1 VLMDEYQSPWH
12 TPEIEQFQHTARRYW
27 TAELLPRLPAWE
39 AQGHIDREV
48 WNQLGAM
55 GFLLADLPS
64 EHGGGDGDY
73 AHLAALVEVSAECG
87 FGPGFGPHYIV
98 GHYLHH
104 YGSEAQKRRWLPGM
118 ASGDIVASIGMTEPG
133 AGSDLQGIKTRARR
147 DGDSYVISGSKTFN
161 TNGLHADLVML
172 AVKTDAS
179 LGAKGVSLLMV
190 ETGGLAG
197 FRRGEP
203 LDKIGLKAQ
212 DTVELFF
219 DEARVPAANL
229 LGVGEGQGF
238 AQMMAQLPY
247 ERLLIGI
254 RAVGSIERALR
265 LTLEHVHQRQAF
277 GQPLFKLQNT
287 RFEFAEMKTEATLA
301 RVFIDQCIAW
311 QQQGK
316 LDAATAA
323 MAKWW
328 GTQKECETVDRCLQL
343 FGGYGFMREYPIAR
357 MYMDSRGQKIY
368 GGANEVMKE
377 IIARQLAPR

>member
-1 VLMDEYQSPWH
+1 MLMDEYQSPWR
-12 TPEIEQFQHTARRYW
+12 TPGIEQFQQTARRYW
-27 TAELLPRLPAWE
+27 SAELLPRLPAWE
-39 AQGHIDREV
+39 AQGYVDREV

-104 YGSEAQKRRWLPGM
+104 YGNEEQKRRWLPGM
-118 ASGDIVASIGMTEPG
+118 ASGDIIASIGMTEPG

-147 DGDSYVISGSKTFN
+147 DGDSYVVNGSKTFN
-161 TNGLHADLVML
+161 TNGHHADLVML
-172 AVKTDAS
+172 AVKTDAP

-229 LGVGEGQGF
+229 LGAGEGQGF

-254 RAVGSIERALR
+254 RAVASIERALR

-287 RFEFAEMKTEATLA
+287 RFEFA
-301 RVFIDQCIAW
+301 
-311 QQQGK
+311 
-316 LDAATAA
+316 
-323 MAKWW
+323 
-328 GTQKECETVDRCLQL
+328 
-343 FGGYGFMREYPIAR
+343 
-357 MYMDSRGQKIY
+357 
-368 GGANEVMKE
+368 
-377 IIARQLAPR
+377 

>member
-1 VLMDEYQSPWH
+1 MLMDEYQSPWH

-104 YGSEAQKRRWLPGM
+104 YGSEEQKRRWLPGM

-133 AGSDLQGIKTRARR
+133 AGSDLQGIRTRARR

-229 LGVGEGQGF
+229 LGVGEGRGF

>member
-1 VLMDEYQSPWH
+1 MDEYQSPWH

-104 YGSEAQKRRWLPGM
+104 YGSEEQKRRWLPGM

-133 AGSDLQGIKTRARR
+133 AGSDLQGIRTRARR

-229 LGVGEGQGF
+229 LGVGEGRGF

>member
-1 VLMDEYQSPWH
+1 MLMDEYQSPWRTH
-12 TPEIEQFQHTARRYW
+12 EVEQFQQTARRYW
-27 TAELLPRLPAWE
+27 TSELLPHLEAWE
-39 AQGHIDREV
+39 KQGHTDRVV
-48 WNQLGAM
+48 WNRLGEM

-98 GHYLHH
+98 AQYLHH
-104 YGSEAQKRRWLPGM
+104 YGSEEQKRRWLPGM
-118 ASGDIVASIGMTEPG
+118 ASGDIVASIGMSEPG
-133 AGSDLQGIKTRARR
+133 AGSDLQGIKTRARL
-147 DGDSYVISGSKTFN
+147 DGHSYVINGSKTFN
-161 TNGLHADLVML
+161 TNGHHADLVML

-190 ETGGLAG
+190 ETRDLAG

-219 DEARVPAANL
+219 DDVKVPSANL
-229 LGVGEGQGF
+229 LGAREGQGF
-238 AQMMAQLPY
+238 SQMMAQLPY

-254 RAVGSIERALR
+254 RAVANIERALR

-277 GQPLFKLQNT
+277 GQSLFKLQNT
-287 RFEFAEMKTEATLA
+287 RFELAEMKTEAALA

-311 QQQGK
+311 QQQGR

-328 GTQKECETVDRCLQL
+328 GTQKECETIDRCLQL

-377 IIARQLAPR
+377 IIARQLVQK

>member
-1 VLMDEYQSPWH
+1 MLMDEYQSPWRTH
-12 TPEIEQFQHTARRYW
+12 DVEQFQQTARRYW
-27 TAELLPRLPAWE
+27 TTELLPRVQAWE
-39 AQGHIDREV
+39 TQGHIDREV

-64 EHGGGDGDY
+64 DYGGGDGDY
-73 AHLAALVEVSAECG
+73 SHLAALVEVSAECG

-98 GHYLHH
+98 GHYLLH
-104 YGSEAQKRRWLPGM
+104 YGTEEQKRRWLPGM

-133 AGSDLQGIKTRARR
+133 AGSDLQGIKTQARR
-147 DGDSYVISGSKTFN
+147 DGDHYLVNGSKTFN
-161 TNGLHADLVML
+161 TNGHHADLVML
-172 AVKTDAS
+172 AVKTAPGQ
-179 LGAKGVSLLMV
+179 GAKGVSLLMV
-190 ETGGLAG
+190 ETRELAG
-197 FRRGEP
+197 FRRGAP

-219 DEARVPAANL
+219 DDVKVPVANL
-229 LGVGEGQGF
+229 LGAGEGRGF
-238 AQMMAQLPY
+238 SQMMAQLPY

-254 RAVGSIERALR
+254 RAVSSMERALR

-287 RFEFAEMKTEATLA
+287 RFELAEIKTEAALA

-311 QQQGK
+311 QQQGR

-328 GTQKECETVDRCLQL
+328 STQKECETVDRCLQL

>member
-1 VLMDEYQSPWH
+1 MLMDEYQSPWR

-64 EHGGGDGDY
+64 THGGGDGDY

-104 YGSEAQKRRWLPGM
+104 YGSEEQKRRWLPGM

-147 DGDSYVISGSKTFN
+147 DGDSYLINGSKTFN
-161 TNGLHADLVML
+161 TNGRHADLVML

-212 DTVELFF
+212 DTVELYF

-229 LGVGEGQGF
+229 LGAAEGLGF

-277 GQPLFKLQNT
+277 GEPLFKLQNT

-311 QQQGK
+311 QRQGR

>member
-1 VLMDEYQSPWH
+1 MLMDEYQSPWR

-64 EHGGGDGDY
+64 THGGGDGDY

-104 YGSEAQKRRWLPGM
+104 YGSEEQKRRWLPGM

-147 DGDSYVISGSKTFN
+147 DGDSYLINGSKTFN
-161 TNGLHADLVML
+161 TNGRHADLVML

-212 DTVELFF
+212 DTVELYF

-229 LGVGEGQGF
+229 LGAAEGLGF

-277 GQPLFKLQNT
+277 GEPLFKLQNT

-311 QQQGK
+311 QQQGR